1 MPPNVS
7 VFLFQGTA
15 QVNGGAGAVLG
26 DGLRCAG
33 GALKRFPVQAADAG
47 GSATW
52 GPGLAA
58 FGGWSAGTT
67 ENFQAWYRN
76 NGGPCGSGYNLSSA
90 RSITFVP

>member
-1 MPPNVS
+1 

-33 GALKRFPVQAADAG
+33 GTLKRFPVQAADSS
-47 GSATW
+47 GSSTW

-67 ENFQAWYRN
+67 QNFQAWYRN
-76 NGGPCGSGYNLSSA
+76 NAGPCGSGYNLSSA
-90 RSITFVP
+90 RSITFAP